1 MSSRCYISGPY
12 SSDPIKGTEEAL
24 RVGTIAYANGFY
36 PYVPH
41 LSHFWHER
49 HPMVYERW
57 LELDL
62 EWLEACDI
70 LVRLPGESKGADREV
85 AHAQKL
91 GIEVY
96 TLDEFLALLE
106 SDNGEG

>member
-1 MSSRCYISGPY
+1 MRVYVSGLY
-12 SSDPIKGTEEAL
+12 SADPEGGTAEAL
-24 RVGTIAYANGFY
+24 RVGTIIYANGHF
-36 PYVPH
+36 PFIPH
-41 LSHFWHER
+41 LSHFWHLR
-49 HPMVYERW
+49 HPMTYERW
-57 LELDL
+57 LAYDM
-62 EWLEACDI
+62 EWLEACDC

-106 SDNGEG
+106 TDNGEG